1 MAASIRFWWFIEHV
15 RDGITRTFGSLA
27 SCRQQ
32 PRQLGQRLPK
42 PLEALSI
49 PPASGRCCGVRGDEP
64 GQHRL
69 TQRVRRSGRHRR
81 RSIGRRRLTCT
92 LVCKKD
98 ATTNLPTSLATNG
111 VWQRSAGFPAAGST
125 SWRRCSLTGRPTTA
139 RAQDGDFPPS
149 ATTPMQRRKLRVY
162 RLAVYNPGTEAV
174 VVNTLIG

>member
-27 SCRQQ
+27 SAASN
-32 PRQLGQRLPK
+32 LASSGNVFK

-49 PPASGRCCGVRGDEP
+49 PAGKRAVLWAYEATNQGNTDSLNEFGEAVVTVDEASEGGVY
-64 GQHRL
+64 L
-69 TQRVRRSGRHRR
+69 YA
-81 RSIGRRRLTCT
+81 

-111 VWQRSAGFPAAGST
+111 VWQALGWIPCGGVYKLASMLSHWTPNDGT
-125 SWRRCSLTGRPTTA
+125 
-139 RAQDGDFPPS
+139 AQDGDFP
-149 ATTPMQRRKLRVY
+149 AIGDDADAEEARVY